1 MPNDFSWYPYQDFQY
16 KEYGGNNW
24 KKEEIK

>member
-16 KEYGGNNW
+16 KENGGKNW
-24 KKEEIK
+24 EKEKIK